1 MKSEKMPKEIN
12 WTEVYKDYMRGESV
26 TAIAKRH
33 NLDMSNRAQNLYYQA
48 AARGWRKEKEDLH
61 SKIVEELKAEHFE
74 VKKKL
79 LESAN
84 IFLTELLKNG
94 KLPDDLT
101 TPTLDKFSA
110 GNSAFNTFFSN
121 IVKIAASE
129 SDRLDRIET
138 GTQPIQFVIK
148 RMEDDHR
155 EAPTS
160 ETP

>member
-1 MKSEKMPKEIN
+1 MSNKID

-48 AARGWRKEKEDLH
+48 AARGWRKEKEDLNN
-61 SKIVEELKAEHFE
+61 KIAEELKVEHFE

-94 KLPDDLT
+94 NLPSNLT
-101 TPTLDKFSA
+101 MPTLDKFSS
-110 GNSAFNTFFSN
+110 GNSAFNTFFTN
-121 IVKIAASE
+121 IVKIAAME
-129 SDRLDRIET
+129 SDRQDKLEA
-138 GTQPIQFVIK
+138 GSQPIQFVIK
-148 RMEDDHR
+148 RMDDDNR
-155 EAPTS
+155 TEAPS